1 MSAQLPMKKILL
13 VEDDD
18 VFRGTISEVLG
29 KKYQVTQAPNGKSAC
44 ELMSVQDYD
53 LVLSDI
59 QMPNMSGIDL
69 LEWSTKNR
77 PVPFIIMTGF
87 STLLETKS
95 AYDLGAKG
103 FIAKP
108 FRITQLLELI
118 PTIIGSDEKPVLE
131 KKPADAYYKV
141 VIDEFISK
149 PAIDFDIYIRL
160 SDTNFIK
167 VANKNEELPKDQIA
181 KYKERG
187 IKHFYIEKADF
198 SKLVQF
204 NLGLAKILNN
214 RSEIANEKKTAFMNY
229 TGKVILERTFT
240 DGVDEESLQ
249 EASVFL
255 KMTVDCA
262 TDVPES
268 LDLLSLL
275 HSYSDAVY
283 ANSVAISFCSIL
295 MARTLGITSQQTL
308 FKISM
313 AGMLH
318 DIGKKEIDIELLKK
332 PRHMTTRAEQKIVES
347 HVVRGQEILMGV
359 KHLHSDVVRLAYEHH
374 EDQSGLGYPNAKLAR
389 EQHPLSKILQTA
401 VLFVESIDT
410 LRQSGHPVVAK
421 DVIANLHELYEKRI
435 DPLCLLALKKAYSV
449 KD

>member
-1 MSAQLPMKKILL
+1 VA
-13 VEDDD
+13 
-18 VFRGTISEVLG
+18 
-29 KKYQVTQAPNGKSAC
+29 QAPNGKSAC
-44 ELMSVQDYD
+44 ELMSVDDYD

-69 LEWSTKNR
+69 LEWSIKHR
-77 PVPFIIMTGF
+77 PMPFIIMTGF

-103 FIAKP
+103 FISKP

-118 PTIIGSDEKPVLE
+118 PTVIGDDTKAVPE

-141 VIDEFISK
+141 TIEEFIAK
-149 PAIDFDIYIRL
+149 PTIDFDLYIRL

-187 IKHFYIEKADF
+187 VKHFYIEKADF
-198 SKLVQF
+198 GKLVQF

-229 TGKVILERTFT
+229 TGKVILEKTFT
-240 DGVDEESLQ
+240 DGIDDESLQ

-262 TDVPES
+262 TEAQES

-275 HSYSDAVY
+275 NSYSDAIY

-295 MARTLGITSQQTL
+295 MAKTLGITSNQTL

-318 DIGKKEIDIELLKK
+318 DIGKKEIDLELLKK
-332 PRHMTTRAEQKIVES
+332 PRHLTTRAEQKIVES
-347 HVVRGQEILMGV
+347 HVVRGQEILMGL
-359 KHLHSDVVRLAYEHH
+359 KHLHSDVVRMAYEHH
-374 EDQSGLGYPNAKLAR
+374 EDQAGLGFPNAKLPR

-401 VLFVESIDT
+401 VLFVETIDS
-410 LRQSGHPVVAK
+410 LRQTGQPIVAK
-421 DVIANLHELYEKRI
+421 EVIASLQQLYDKRI
-435 DPLCLLALKKAYSV
+435 DSLCLMALKKVYNV